1 MLPSISLR
9 FRLVVAL
16 FMAMV
21 IPSGLLLAGG
31 FLAFREVVVITGSAG
46 PWGRVA
52 ETGGLL
58 LDELGQAPPRPQNLD
73 RLAEAHRRELSE
85 SVRYS
90 RIYAL
95 LGERILFLLP
105 LAALGLLL
113 LAGVFALW
121 VANAF
126 SRRISLPVE
135 SLVRWTEQVGR
146 GEPLTLPTPEEA
158 SGPPE
163 FKVLRHALRRMES
176 ELLEARRKA
185 VERARLRSWTEMAR
199 RLAHDLKNPLTPMTL
214 AARTVAGASDP
225 AVKQAGSIL
234 LEEIER
240 LDEMA
245 RSLADF
251 ARVPEGPR
259 SQVELGELLVNLAGR
274 MGQDPVPMELHL
286 PPVSVMVDGH
296 PLVLERVVRNL
307 VVNAQE
313 AVLDR
318 VSRFDPDTDP
328 SPSPEGTRALP
339 PVEIHLAL
347 EGPQGVLRV
356 LDRGP
361 GLPPGDQEQIWD
373 PEFTTRRRGTGLGLP
388 LVRQAVKAHGGE
400 VIALDRD
407 GGGAE
412 FRLNLPLATSPAPPP
427 SSTRFPESFP
437 FRGSSPK
444 PNSESP

>member
-1 MLPSISLR
+1 
-9 FRLVVAL
+9 
-16 FMAMV
+16 MV
-21 IPSGLLLAGG
+21 IPSGLLLTGG

-52 ETGGLL
+52 ESGSLL
-58 LDELGQAPPRPQNLD
+58 LDELEQAPPGPQDLD
-73 RLAEAHRRELSE
+73 RLAQAHRRELSE

-95 LGERILFLLP
+95 MGERILFLLP
-105 LAALGLLL
+105 LAAFGLLL
-113 LAGVFALW
+113 LAGVLAFW

-126 SRRISLPVE
+126 SRRISHPVE
-135 SLVRWTEQVGR
+135 SLVRWTKRVGQGKR
-146 GEPLTLPTPEEA
+146 LPPPTLEEA

-163 FKVLRHALRRMES
+163 FKALRHALRRMEA

-225 AVKQAGSIL
+225 AVREAGSIL
-234 LEEIER
+234 LEEIEH
-240 LDEMA
+240 LDEMS

-251 ARVPEGPR
+251 ARVPEGPPSR
-259 SQVELGELLVNLAGR
+259 VDLGELLESLAGR
-274 MGQDPVPMELHL
+274 MGQDPVPVELHL

-296 PLVLERVVRNL
+296 PLILERVVRNL

-313 AVLDR
+313 AVLDSAGR
-318 VSRFDPDTDP
+318 LSPDTTP
-328 SPSPEGTRALP
+328 APFPERTKALP
-339 PVEIHLAL
+339 PVEVHLAL
-347 EGPQGVLRV
+347 EGPRGVLRV

-361 GLPPGDQEQIWD
+361 GLPPGDQERIWD
-373 PEFTTRRRGTGLGLP
+373 PEFTTRRKGTGLGLP
-388 LVRQAVKAHGGE
+388 LVRQAVEAHRGQ
-400 VIALDRD
+400 VVALDRD

-412 FRLNLPLATSPAPPP
+412 FRLSLPLAISPSPPP
-427 SSTRFPESFP
+427 SSTGSPESFP
-437 FRGSSPK
+437 PRGSSP
-444 PNSESP
+444 SPIAEAP